1 MAFLLVF
8 TLDQLINAPNRQIQL
23 AYNGRVTI
31 GLVSCVSCR
40 FSKPQSKTEV
50 QPLVFRGT
58 RRKELVIAVNEFNS
72 LVSRKFVYMAIAGVC
87 TLLSCKSP
95 HQVEKPANDSPSAA
109 SHVSQADQFYA
120 QREDLTRLQQ
130 GIVLLREAI
139 TADPRNYDAAWR
151 LAKFNY
157 YLATHTDGSV
167 RDQAFRAGIEAGKTA
182 VQLQGDK
189 PEGHF
194 WLGANYGGSLESGT
208 IAGLATVEDVRREME
223 TVLKINEGYQ
233 DGSAY
238 MVLGLV
244 DLKAPKIVGGDPQ
257 RAVTEMEKGLR
268 FGGTNAFLRLHL
280 AEAYQAVGR
289 SADARQQL
297 NAILS
302 MTPDPNYLPEL
313 KEAQTQARQMLD
325 KMK

>member
-1 MAFLLVF
+1 MNEIEQGEGRSVGG
-8 TLDQLINAPNRQIQL
+8 LDTRDQF
-23 AYNGRVTI
+23 
-31 GLVSCVSCR
+31 R
-40 FSKPQSKTEV
+40 FEHK
-50 QPLVFRGT
+50 
-58 RRKELVIAVNEFNS
+58 RRKKIAWMRPF
-72 LVSRKFVYMAIAGVC
+72 FFAGILC
-87 TLLSCKSP
+87 TLLSCS
-95 HQVEKPANDSPSAA
+95 KPPENPPGDPQSAA
-109 SHVSQADQFYA
+109 TYISQADQFYS

-130 GIVLLREAI
+130 GVVLLRQAI
-139 TADPRNYDAAWR
+139 SAVPSNYDAAWR

-157 YLATHTDGSV
+157 YLATHVEGTQSE
-167 RDQAFRAGIEAGKTA
+167 QAFRAGIEAGKTA
-182 VQLQGDK
+182 VKLQGDK

-194 WLGANYGGSLESGT
+194 WLGANYGGSLESET
-208 IAGLATVEDVRREME
+208 ISGLATVEDVRKEME

-268 FGGTNAFLRLHL
+268 FGNGNAFLRFHL

-297 NAILS
+297 EAILS

-313 KEAQTQARQMLD
+313 KEAQTQARRMLD
-325 KMK
+325 KLK

>member
-1 MAFLLVF
+1 MNQTEQGEGRSVGG
-8 TLDQLINAPNRQIQL
+8 LDTRIQ
-23 AYNGRVTI
+23 
-31 GLVSCVSCR
+31 
-40 FSKPQSKTEV
+40 FKFEHK
-50 QPLVFRGT
+50 
-58 RRKELVIAVNEFNS
+58 RRKKTAWMRS
-72 LVSRKFVYMAIAGVC
+72 LIFVVLLGM
-87 TLLSCKSP
+87 LLSCS
-95 HQVEKPANDSPSAA
+95 KPPQEENPPSDRQSAA
-109 SHVSQADQFYA
+109 TYISQADQFYS

-130 GIVLLREAI
+130 GIVLLRQAI
-139 TADPRNYDAAWR
+139 TADPSNYDAAWR

-157 YLATHTDGSV
+157 YLATHVEGTQSE
-167 RDQAFRAGIEAGKTA
+167 QAFRAGIEAGKTA

-194 WLGANYGGSLESGT
+194 WLGANYGGSLESET
-208 IAGLATVEDVRREME
+208 ISGPATVEDVRKEME

-268 FGGTNAFLRLHL
+268 FGNANAFLRFHL

-289 SADARQQL
+289 TDDARQQL
-297 NAILS
+297 NTILS

-313 KEAQTQARQMLD
+313 KEARTQARQMLD
-325 KMK
+325 KIK

>member
-1 MAFLLVF
+1 MKSFAAAGLLCA
-8 TLDQLINAPNRQIQL
+8 LLCCAR
-23 AYNGRVTI
+23 
-31 GLVSCVSCR
+31 
-40 FSKPQSKTEV
+40 KPQIE
-50 QPLVFRGT
+50 
-58 RRKELVIAVNEFNS
+58 
-72 LVSRKFVYMAIAGVC
+72 
-87 TLLSCKSP
+87 SP
-95 HQVEKPANDSPSAA
+95 PSDRQSATTYI
-109 SHVSQADQFYA
+109 SQADQFYS

-130 GIVLLREAI
+130 GIVLLRQAI
-139 TADPRNYDAAWR
+139 TADPGNYDAAWR

-157 YLATHTDGSV
+157 YLATHVEGAQ
-167 RDQAFRAGIEAGKTA
+167 REQAFRAGIEAGKTA
-182 VQLQGDK
+182 VQLQGGK

-194 WLGANYGGSLESGT
+194 WLGANYGGSLESET
-208 IAGLATVEDVRREME
+208 ISGLANVEDVRKEME

-244 DLKAPKIVGGDPQ
+244 DLKAPKIVGGEPQ

-268 FGGTNAFLRLHL
+268 FGNGNAFLRFHL

-289 SADARQQL
+289 TDDARQQV
-297 NAILS
+297 NTILS

-325 KMK
+325 KIK

>member
-1 MAFLLVF
+1 VVSIREFNFKSEHKRRKKTAWMKS
-8 TLDQLINAPNRQIQL
+8 LIFVVLSGALP
-23 AYNGRVTI
+23 
-31 GLVSCVSCR
+31 SC
-40 FSKPQSKTEV
+40 SKPPQIENPSSHL
-50 QPLVFRGT
+50 Q
-58 RRKELVIAVNEFNS
+58 
-72 LVSRKFVYMAIAGVC
+72 
-87 TLLSCKSP
+87 
-95 HQVEKPANDSPSAA
+95 SAA
-109 SHVSQADQFYA
+109 TYISQADQFYS

-130 GIVLLREAI
+130 GVVLLRQAI
-139 TADPRNYDAAWR
+139 TADPSNYDAAWR

-157 YLATHTDGSV
+157 YLATHVEGTQSE
-167 RDQAFRAGIEAGKTA
+167 QAFRAGTEAGKTA

-208 IAGLATVEDVRREME
+208 ISGLATVEDVRKEME

-268 FGGTNAFLRLHL
+268 FGNANAFLRFHL

-289 SADARQQL
+289 TDDARQQL
-297 NAILS
+297 NTILS

-313 KEAQTQARQMLD
+313 KEARTQARQMLD
-325 KMK
+325 KIK